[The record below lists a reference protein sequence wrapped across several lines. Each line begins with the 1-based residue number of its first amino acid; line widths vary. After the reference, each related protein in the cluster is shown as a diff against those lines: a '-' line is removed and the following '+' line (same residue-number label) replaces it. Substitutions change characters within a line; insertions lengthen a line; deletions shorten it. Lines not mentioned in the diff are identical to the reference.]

1 MPRTK
6 RKTRSQ
12 AKGIRSK
19 KKVVQD
25 SGTNGGSDT
34 DSDLESSDS
43 SLADGQKANGYSLEQ
58 IRSFLEKMKGR
69 RAVNVGEVF
78 PNRSLFVESA
88 KWLIRHRGA
97 DGLMDTEVY
106 RLRKI
111 VQRVN
116 AEISNDQE

>member
-1 MPRTK
+1 M
-6 RKTRSQ
+6 Q
-12 AKGIRSK
+12 
-19 KKVVQD
+19 V

-34 DSDLESSDS
+34 ESEPESSDS

-69 RAVNVGEVF
+69 RAVNIGEVF

-97 DGLMDTEVY
+97 YEGLMDTEVY

-116 AEISNDQE
+116 TEISKNQE